1 MLLTRYPFHGR
12 ATRWCFVLVVGF
24 GMSVLS
30 YPVHAEH
37 MLALQLAP
45 TPFSP
50 SMCKISK
57 EGSPIRILAAKHRD
71 LFLQIVP
78 GQYQPKNKDKARQ
91 KDYVHFVTLADLTS
105 GQIPNGAIAFDNR
118 HAVIFD
124 EAHPKGLSRPKFLT
138 QLPEHQRLV
147 AEMALNTFLRL
158 HPIFNAAVDSCLPH
172 PAVPDY
178 ENDDHVLRIEKG
190 QLAFKNLVQ
199 HYNKQPASTRELYF
213 FESGMSEGYVDPEAG
228 KDANISYQAMNP
240 LNFYVPASFP

>member
-1 MLLTRYPFHGR
+1 MLLRQHIMLR
-12 ATRWCFVLVVGF
+12 WATLCCSILSTAISL
-24 GMSVLS
+24 SVL
-30 YPVHAEH
+30 PVTGYAEH
-37 MLALQLAP
+37 MLALRLAP

-57 EGSPIRILAAKHRD
+57 QGSTIRILAAKHRD

-78 GQYQPKNKDKARQ
+78 GQHQPKNKDKARQ
-91 KDYVHFVTLADLTS
+91 KDYVHFVTLADLTN
-105 GQIPNGAIAFDNR
+105 GQIPSGAIAFDNR

-124 EAHPKGLSRPKFLT
+124 DAHPKGLSRPKFLT
-138 QLPEHQRLV
+138 QLPEKERLV

-178 ENDDHVLRIEKG
+178 ENDDHVLRIEEG
-190 QLAFKNLVQ
+190 QLTFKNLVQ
-199 HYNKQPASTRELYF
+199 HYNKQPASTEELYV

-240 LNFYVPASFP
+240 LNFHVPTSFP